1 MDCEHC
7 TEFLADF
14 LLDELPEA
22 EAVLIQEHLNICPA
36 CMRTYRELK
45 GTGKALEAVPALRSV
60 KATPDFT
67 RAVRAEA
74 AVESAK
80 IIEALPAEKRVRV
93 EARRAARLSK
103 FASQRAGGATA
114 TKPRSRVWAVVVAL
128 AIGATALCLILF
140 YNNGNLLTPHT
151 QLGTLS
157 LATGAVESGNAREG
171 RTPRAAREGQTIYS
185 GDSIVT
191 PDNARA
197 RIDLNDGTAL
207 FIGPSTHIILEPQ
220 SSTVEA
226 FSIVVD
232 GGELGVNRPLNTGG
246 DRHSP
251 GHTLLKWDVQSDLG
265 MLLPDPGTQLFVSVS
280 KSGSGFNGSALVVTG
295 NAIVVSRAGGTE
307 VTTTLGPGSKYLEG
321 TGHAKGRTEAVADAR
336 VPAWRVELATEADL
350 QRILNGHLKVLS
362 RSSAGIEVE
371 LTYGHTAGDPAKD
384 WVADPAG
391 AAALAQR
398 PDGTLTIP
406 TGRLRH
412 VVPFAGP
419 LSFAL
424 TLNRDVRPERSLAF
438 GALFTPERGVSVDV
452 SREAA
457 LQVRVNNT
465 HAHSATLAARKDAD
479 KPERLALDI
488 SAEKGGLSAVMTSK
502 EEKSQAFV
510 LPAEFSGRSGQLW
523 LQALSDGITV
533 DEIKLTGTVPAEWLS
548 EALSAKP

>member
-1 MDCEHC
+1 MNCEHC

-36 CMRTYRELK
+36 CMKTYRELK

-60 KATPDFT
+60 KGSPDFT
-67 RAVRAEA
+67 RVVRAEA

-80 IIEALPAEKRVRV
+80 IIEALPTDKRMRV

-103 FASQRAGGATA
+103 FASQRASGTTTG
-114 TKPRSRVWAVVVAL
+114 PRSRVWAVVLALVVA
-128 AIGATALCLILF
+128 ATALCLILF
-140 YNNGNLLTPHT
+140 SGNGGLLTPHT

-157 LATGAVESGNAREG
+157 LTTGPVESGNAREG
-171 RTPRAAREGQTIYS
+171 RSPRSAREGQTIYS
-185 GDSIVT
+185 GDSIIT
-191 PDNARA
+191 PDNGRA

-207 FIGPSTHIILEPQ
+207 FIGPATHIILEPQ

-232 GGELGVNRPLNTGG
+232 GGELGLNRPILSG
-246 DRHSP
+246 DKKL
-251 GHTLLKWDVQSDLG
+251 TLMKWDVQSDLG
-265 MLLPDPGTQLFVSVS
+265 MLQPEPGTQLFVSVS

-321 TGHAKGRTEAVADAR
+321 TGHAKGRTESVADAR
-336 VPAWRVELATEADL
+336 VPAWRVELATESDL
-350 QRILNGHLKVLS
+350 QRILSGHVKVLS
-362 RSSAGIEVE
+362 RSGAGIEVE
-371 LTYGHTAGDPAKD
+371 LVYGHTSNLPGDD
-384 WVADPAG
+384 WAADPAG
-391 AAALAQR
+391 ATAGLSQR
-398 PDGTLTIP
+398 PDGTLVIP
-406 TGRLRH
+406 NGRLRH
-412 VVPFAGP
+412 VIPFAGP
-419 LSFAL
+419 LSYAL
-424 TLNRDVRPERSLAF
+424 TLNRDVRPERNLAF

-465 HAHSATLAARKDAD
+465 HAHSSTIAAHKDAE
-479 KPERLALDI
+479 KSERLALDI
-488 SAEKGGLSAVMTSK
+488 TAEKGGLSAVMTSK
-502 EEKSQAFV
+502 EEKSQAFQ

-523 LQALSDGITV
+523 LQALSDGITM
-533 DEIKLTGTVPAEWLS
+533 DEIKITGTIPAEWLS
-548 EALSAKP
+548 EALSAKR